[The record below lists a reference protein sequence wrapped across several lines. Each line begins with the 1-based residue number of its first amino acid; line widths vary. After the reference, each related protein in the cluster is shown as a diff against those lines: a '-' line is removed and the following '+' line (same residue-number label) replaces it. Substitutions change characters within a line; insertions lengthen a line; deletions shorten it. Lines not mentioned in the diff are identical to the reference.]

1 MRIPVAYRCEFFELR
16 PSELTYANVRA
27 HVDRFALTVRSLM
40 YLYAKNSVDRA
51 VELLEQWEADPTA
64 ALALLGPDRVRMIVW
79 DLREFLNTAGR
90 LRDMPEDWVDPFNHA
105 QFMEAKRRRVQA
117 HLQAQ
122 LQVAASTTASSAEQE
137 AKLRQGLTALP
148 SANDSAVV
156 ASFAPVFANLGPP
169 LIVPEGETQKAR
181 SRSARRRRVRE
192 YQRLER
198 LGLRKPFSG
207 EPLPL
212 VITPTGCL
220 LYTSDAADE

>member
-1 MRIPVAYRCEFFELR
+1 
-16 PSELTYANVRA
+16 
-27 HVDRFALTVRSLM
+27 
-40 YLYAKNSVDRA
+40 
-51 VELLEQWEADPTA
+51 
-64 ALALLGPDRVRMIVW
+64 MIVW

-90 LRDMPEDWVDPFNHA
+90 LRDVPEDWVDPFNHA

-156 ASFAPVFANLGPP
+156 ASFAPVFASLGPP

-198 LGLRKPFSG
+198 LGLRKPVSG

-212 VITPTGCL
+212 VMEGQKYTRSMYQSQHLMSSSSWRSNRLSASECMRELKRILPPILKKKAQLKLPKAQNTLPFHRLLALAHTERSLTGQNPK
-220 LYTSDAADE
+220 